1 LFELRVSF
9 GSDDLGQLGECD
21 SESTTGRLV
30 GGNLVV
36 SAAQVLNEGV
46 TGGKDS

>member
-1 LFELRVSF
+1 
-9 GSDDLGQLGECD
+9 LGECD

-30 GGNLVV
+30 GGNLLV